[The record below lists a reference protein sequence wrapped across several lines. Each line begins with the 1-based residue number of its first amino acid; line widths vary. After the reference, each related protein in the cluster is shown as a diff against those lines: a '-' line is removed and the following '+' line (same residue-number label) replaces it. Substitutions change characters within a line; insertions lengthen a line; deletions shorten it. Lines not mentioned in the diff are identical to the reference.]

1 MASLLVISF
10 HRLPSQLAGVLATL
24 LASLLVCLVASL
36 LVCLSQLA
44 GLSCRQLAGTCLAWC
59 FFFFSRFLVAVF
71 FEGQAGFLGQL
82 LGLF

>member
-1 MASLLVISF
+1 MINAIACSRWWGEVVKMTSD
-10 HRLPSQLAGVLATL
+10 REK
-24 LASLLVCLVASL
+24 